1 MSDVREY
8 KCPSC
13 GAPMQFDIEAQ
24 CMVCSF
30 CAGRYD
36 LDYIRSHFNEV
47 TDEKLSDFDWVER
60 TKYVWEPDVLEQLA
74 EYTCSSCGGNIITK
88 NIISSARCPFCGHD
102 VVISSNFDGDLRP
115 DRVIPFSRSA
125 EEFAEKYRERIASA
139 EYAPKE
145 FSDPSVTDR
154 IVGCYVPI
162 WLYSF
167 NCGTDVGTRGKVDFR
182 IKDYPIL
189 GTDIKR
195 DIFYSVAPFMYEDSE
210 PFTESCLTG
219 YFASR
224 YSIGAEHA
232 MEKAD
237 EEALGVCSARAA
249 SIVGGD
255 YIPGQMK
262 TKSSVSHKELTY
274 FLVPVWFLNVAY
286 KGVDYTFA
294 MNGQTGEFA
303 SPKVPLNYKSKLH
316 FFMLF
321 AFLEVLTLI
330 LSFMW
335 LKMDS
340 ISVLGAIGITLFF
353 VIFFATTPVFIVSMI
368 LHHFLSKKK
377 VGGLKQGSE
386 PNVASIAG
394 FITQVR

>member
-1 MSDVREY
+1 MEQVREY

-13 GAPMQFDIEAQ
+13 GAPLEFDIREQ
-24 CMVCSF
+24 CMVCRYCTS
-30 CAGRYD
+30 RYD
-36 LDYIRSHFNEV
+36 LKYIRSHFNEV

-60 TKYVWEPDVLEQLA
+60 TKYVWEPYVLKKLTEFS
-74 EYTCSSCGGNIITK
+74 CPSCGGNIIT
-88 NIISSARCPFCGHD
+88 SSTNASAKCPFCSHD
-102 VVISSNFDGDLRP
+102 VVISSNFRGDIRP
-115 DRVIPFSRSA
+115 DKVIPFRRSS
-125 EEFAEKYRERIASA
+125 EEFAEKYREKIASA

-145 FSDPSVTDR
+145 FSDPAVMDN
-154 IVGCYVPI
+154 IIGCYVPI

-167 NCGTDVGTRGKVDFR
+167 DCGTDVGTRGKVDFR

-189 GTDIKR
+189 GIDIKR
-195 DIFYSVAPFMYEDSE
+195 DTFYSVTPFMYEDSE

-237 EEALGVCSARAA
+237 AEARAVCSARAA

-255 YIPGQMK
+255 YIPDQMK
-262 TKSSVSHKELTY
+262 TKTSVSHKELTY

-303 SPKVPLNYKSKLH
+303 SPKVPLNYKAKLH
-316 FFMLF
+316 HFLTFLV
-321 AFLEVLTLI
+321 LEVIAFI

-335 LKMDS
+335 IKEDN
-340 ISVLGAIGITLFF
+340 ISVFEAVCINLFH
-353 VIFFATTPVFIVSMI
+353 VVFFATVPVYILSVIV
-368 LHHFLSKKK
+368 HHFLSKKK